1 MGVTMQTKVLD
12 IFNNNI
18 FSIPDYQRDYAW
30 EEKNLEDLWEDLLEA
45 ELNTSDTMGHFLG
58 TIVISKNPKD
68 PNVYDIID
76 GQQRATTIFML
87 RYTLNS
93 KTKDP
98 KRNINYFLDDD
109 DKPRL
114 RVISKNREFFNKILE
129 KADNRQLHPDLEKE
143 AKTEGQRRLY
153 KVFSCILDIIN
164 SLNENEAK
172 TKLEV
177 LNNMILMKLEEKD
190 SGRAIRIF
198 QSVNDRGVALELLD
212 KLKALLMLYSN
223 KYCNGEL
230 DDTINERFGEIF
242 KTASELKKQKV
253 ANSMGDS
260 EFVKYIENRIF
271 NYHALGQKEIGN
283 YRYGA
288 DSSYTELK
296 KVLKEKI
303 KSKIDADEL
312 KQWLDEYSKD
322 LLAFFRAFLEVMKLA
337 EKNKEA
343 LKLLFVLKIN
353 PYFYSSLIRMQ
364 MNGLLDDE
372 VLRLFAIAEICCY
385 GLGSTNDSSAYKL
398 YETTNSK
405 EEFKEAVLELCK
417 KCKKGGYRNIE
428 DALDSRYDCYGW
440 GKYFHY
446 LFLVYRADCMDINEL
461 MSLLEVDNKTYS
473 MTIEHII
480 SQNTKNNGSLKQ
492 YGFITK
498 DKDGNEIED
507 QEKFEVYKN
516 NFGNLL
522 ALESKINKELQDKG
536 LVEKQVGYKKSK
548 ISYNREFASREDFLS
563 FSKDTIIEE
572 NEKFIK
578 WAKEV
583 FFKDF
588 L

>member
-1 MGVTMQTKVLD
+1 MQTRVLD

-30 EEKNLEDLWEDLLEA
+30 EKKNLEDLWEDLLET
-45 ELNTSDTMGHFLG
+45 ELNKNDTMGHFLG

-68 PNVYDIID
+68 SNVYDIID

-87 RYTLNS
+87 RYALNS
-93 KTKDP
+93 KTKNP
-98 KRNINYFLDDD
+98 ERNINYFLDED

-129 KADNRQLHPDLEKE
+129 KINNQQSHTNLENE
-143 AKTEGQRRLY
+143 AETEGQKKLY
-153 KVFSCILDIIN
+153 KVFSCILDITN
-164 SLNENEAK
+164 NLNKDEAK
-172 TKLEV
+172 AKLEV

-198 QSVNDRGVALELLD
+198 QSVNDRGVALMLID

-230 DDTINERFGEIF
+230 DDIINERFGEIF
-242 KTASELKKQKV
+242 KTTSELKKQKV

-260 EFVKYIENRIF
+260 EFVKFIENRIF

-303 KSKIDADEL
+303 KSKIDTDEL
-312 KQWLDEYSKD
+312 KQWIDEYSKD

-343 LKLLFVLKIN
+343 FKLLFVLKIN

-372 VLRLFAIAEICCY
+372 ILRLFAIAEIFFF

-405 EEFKEAVLELCK
+405 EEFKEAVLHFCK
-417 KCKKGGYRNIE
+417 QCRKGIYRNIE
-428 DALDSRYDCYGW
+428 DALDNGYGYYER

-446 LFLVYRADCMDINEL
+446 LFLTYRADCMDIDDL
-461 MSLLEVDNKTYS
+461 MSLLEIKNKTYS

-480 SQNTKNNGSLKQ
+480 PQNAKEDGSLKR

-498 DKDGNEIED
+498 GKDENEIED
-507 QEKFEVYKN
+507 QEGFEIYKN
-516 NFGNLL
+516 SFGNLIV
-522 ALESKINKELQDKG
+522 LESNINKGLQDKG
-536 LVEKQVGYKKSK
+536 LAEKQVEYKESK
-548 ISYNREFASREDFLS
+548 IPYNREFANREDFLS
-563 FSKDTIIEE
+563 FSKDTIKKE
-572 NEKFIK
+572 NEKFIE

-588 L
+588 ITEV